1 MVKASPHSRV
11 LSFRCAYQGEEI
23 GGFAFNFILR
33 VKEEKLR
40 NSDRRV
46 KEKKLRNSDRRV
58 KEKKLVL
65 SLWPISFEMGNYDF
79 EPNTYEK
86 SNVELVAMA
95 NK

>member
-1 MVKASPHSRV
+1 MEEIIVKASPHSRV

-46 KEKKLRNSDRRV
+46 KEKKLV
-58 KEKKLVL
+58 H
-65 SLWPISFEMGNYDF
+65 SLCPISFEMDNYDF

-86 SNVELVAMA
+86 SNVGPPATPR
-95 NK
+95 NKYL